1 MYELDKFSHDDSQ
14 KKWQKSLFEIV
25 IKNIY
30 DMKSL
35 NDMNYIYYNKVNII
49 SECNLLHGIL
59 NHYKCTK
66 NINSHYFPI
75 IHGCMNTHSVRA
87 KYNNLQ
93 IILDSGCIYMVIIRS
108 IEIKFKA

>member
-1 MYELDKFSHDDSQ
+1 MN
-14 KKWQKSLFEIV
+14 
-25 IKNIY
+25 NIY
-30 DMKSL
+30 D
-35 NDMNYIYYNKVNII
+35 NKVNRID
-49 SECNLLHGIL
+49 EQNLLCVVL